1 MRHGIMVPL
10 DGTQFAEAALP
21 IAISL
26 AKRDGLA
33 LQLVTVWQPTLPL
46 YDTTGLLDQWE
57 QSRRTERQ
65 DYMSHL
71 AQQVESASGLHV
83 SVEHLVGRPG
93 EVLPTLAELNGLD
106 LVVMTTYGRG
116 LFGQAALGSVAD
128 QVLRKGTSPLVLV
141 RPDEAAPDV
150 NLTPAKPIRR
160 ILVPLDGSE
169 VAETALQES
178 VLMSGGE
185 PTELVLLRLLA
196 FPMAPADRDVVRAE
210 KKAAEVYLQGIAE
223 RLTSWNCSVTTRAI
237 EEASPWTGIVDFA
250 ESNAIDLIAMTT
262 HGRGGAARLLL
273 GSIANRVVRMSS
285 VPVLLFHPERAAHPW
300 KDSERLAGQTA
311 SRTG

>member
-1 MRHGIMVPL
+1 MVPL

-26 AKRDGLA
+26 AQRDGLA

-57 QSRRTERQ
+57 QKRRTERL
-65 DYMSHL
+65 DYMTRI
-71 AQQVESASGLHV
+71 AREVEQASGLNV

-128 QVLRKGTSPLVLV
+128 QVLRRGTSPLLLV
-141 RPDEAAPDV
+141 RPDEESPQVDLKKV
-150 NLTPAKPIRR
+150 KPIRR
-160 ILVPLDGSE
+160 ILVPLDGSD

-178 VLMSGGE
+178 VLTSRGE

-196 FPMAPADRDVVRAE
+196 FPMAPADKEIVRAE
-210 KKAAEVYLQGIAE
+210 KKAAEAYLEEIAK
-223 RLTSWNCSVTTRAI
+223 RLSSWNCRVTTRAI

-250 ESNAIDLIAMTT
+250 EGNAIDLIAMTT

-300 KDSERLAGQTA
+300 RDAGA
-311 SRTG
+311 